1 MVEMILFD
9 MELILRLAL
18 AAGIGYLIGL
28 ERQVTGHAAGDR
40 TFALTCLGS
49 ALFTVVAL
57 RGFPDISDRV
67 AGGIVTGLGFL
78 GAGLIFR
85 TTNREV
91 KGLTTAAAVWST
103 GAIGMAIGSGLYA
116 IGLVSAVLVL
126 FLLASEYL
134 LGVDSRLAAWRAR
147 RKKAQKLPKDE
158 PPPSPPAEPP
168 RPP

>member
-1 MVEMILFD
+1 MVHMVLVD
-9 MELILRLAL
+9 LELILRLAL

-40 TFALTCLGS
+40 TFALTCVGS
-49 ALFTVVAL
+49 ALFTIVSL
-57 RGFPDISDRV
+57 RGFPAIADRV

-85 TTNREV
+85 NSGREV
-91 KGLTTAAAVWST
+91 KGLTTAAAVWTT

-116 IGLVSAVLVL
+116 IGLVSAVLVI

-134 LGVDSRLAAWRAR
+134 LRVDFRISAWRER
-147 RKKAQKLPKDE
+147 RKQREKQKDE
-158 PPPSPPAEPP
+158 PPSPPAPLP
-168 RPP
+168 